1 LLFQYKSSDRR
12 FFYWLQDLDGEKDDE
27 NVKEVNKLINEPA
40 GVPAAAAAAIDTGES
55 PATTST
61 AVDTSVEASN
71 ASNALTADALASIL
85 NGAQTPAAG
94 SAAAAAPSTTPAA
107 VPIDFFAAPGAT
119 PAPGGAAATPAAP
132 SKGLTLESLQGALGN
147 LANQPTPV
155 PLTEVLEPGS
165 VIETGILEDEDV
177 VAKLLPLLPEG
188 QQTKESLEEV
198 REKKIYWGGEERR
211 GDVHR
216 WGISCF
222 VLTTLFAPPS
232 PSPSPP
238 LAEH

>member
-1 LLFQYKSSDRR
+1 MLFQYKNSDRR

-27 NVKEVNKLINEPA
+27 NVKEFNKFINEPA
-40 GVPAAAAAAIDTGES
+40 GASASDAAATADSAAADES
-55 PATTST
+55 TSTST

-94 SAAAAAPSTTPAA
+94 SAAAAPSATPAAA

-147 LANQPTPV
+147 LASQPTPV

-165 VIETGILEDEDV
+165 VLETGILNDNDV

-188 QQTKESLEEV
+188 QQTKEALEEV
-198 REKKIYWGGEERR
+198 RACVY
-211 GDVHR
+211 
-216 WGISCF
+216 
-222 VLTTLFAPPS
+222 
-232 PSPSPP
+232 
-238 LAEH
+238 